1 MLSIMPISEWMSA
14 VLGLPGV
21 LLVLSALVAIVFCF
35 LGYVLFRALLVVWG
49 GIAGA
54 VIGSAIVRWYF
65 PHSGGMDLF
74 VGGAACAVLL
84 ALLAWLMYRL
94 TFTVGVGASAL
105 LLVVGIWGGHGA
117 VWPWVLGAVLGAV
130 LAGMA
135 FAHFRE
141 AIIVLF
147 GMSGGFKAV
156 LLIAAL
162 VVGGADK
169 LTGALDDSGWLV
181 LTLIAVGIAVSIAGM
196 YSQAKLAWLLR
207 TSLTPE
213 DSRRRRGRGR
223 TDVRP
228 RFSRL

>member
-1 MLSIMPISEWMSA
+1 MLLTMPISEWMSA

-35 LGYVLFRALLVVWG
+35 FGYVLFRALLVVWG
-49 GIAGA
+49 GVAGA
-54 VIGSAIVRWYF
+54 VIGSALARWYF
-65 PHSGGMDLF
+65 PQPGGMDLF
-74 VGGAACAVLL
+74 VGGAACAVVL

-94 TFTVGVGASAL
+94 IFTVGVGASGL
-105 LLVVGIWGGHGA
+105 MFVVGIWGGPGA
-117 VWPWVLGAVLGAV
+117 VWPWVFGALLGAV
-130 LAGMA
+130 LAGVA
-135 FAHFRE
+135 FAHLRE

-156 LLIAAL
+156 MLIAML
-162 VVGGADK
+162 FVGGADE
-169 LTGALDDSGWLV
+169 LTGALADSSWFV

-196 YSQAKLAWLLR
+196 YSQAKLARLLR

-213 DSRRRRGRGR
+213 DSRRWRGRGR

>member
-1 MLSIMPISEWMSA
+1 MLSTMPISEWMSA
-14 VLGLPGV
+14 VLALPGV

-49 GIAGA
+49 GVAGA
-54 VIGSAIVRWYF
+54 VIGSALVRWYL
-65 PHSGGMDLF
+65 PSAGGMDVF

-84 ALLAWLMYRL
+84 ALAAWLVYRL
-94 TFTVGVGASAL
+94 TFVVGIGASGL
-105 LLVVGIWGGHGA
+105 MLVVGIWGGQGS
-117 VWPWVLGAVLGAV
+117 VWPWVLGAILGVALAAV
-130 LAGMA
+130 A

-147 GMSGGFKAV
+147 GISGGFKAV
-156 LLIAAL
+156 TLIAAL
-162 VVGGADK
+162 VAGGADELAGAMDGSVWVL
-169 LTGALDDSGWLV
+169 LTV
-181 LTLIAVGIAVSIAGM
+181 IGIGSAVSIAGM
-196 YSQAKLAWLLR
+196 ISQATLARLLR
-207 TSLTPE
+207 SSLTPA

>member
-1 MLSIMPISEWMSA
+1 MLSTMPISEWMSS

-21 LLVLSALVAIVFCF
+21 VLVLSALVAIVFCF

-49 GIAGA
+49 GVAGA
-54 VIGSAIVRWYF
+54 VIGREAVRWLV
-65 PHSGGMDLF
+65 PNAGGMDLF

-84 ALLAWLMYRL
+84 VLAAWLMYRL
-94 TFTVGVGASAL
+94 TFTVGVGACGVM
-105 LLVVGIWGGHGA
+105 LVVGIWGGPGA
-117 VWPWVLGAVLGAV
+117 VWPWVFGAVLGVV

-141 AIIVLF
+141 AIILLF

-156 LLIAAL
+156 TFIAAL
-162 VVGGADK
+162 FVGGADE
-169 LTGALDDSGWLV
+169 LTSALDDSVWLL
-181 LTLIAVGIAVSIAGM
+181 LTLIAVGMAVSVLGM
-196 YSQAKLAWLLR
+196 ISQAKLARLLR
-207 TSLTPE
+207 SSLTPA

>member
-1 MLSIMPISEWMSA
+1 MLSTMPISEWVSA

-35 LGYVLFRALLVVWG
+35 VGYVLFRALLVAWG
-49 GIAGA
+49 GVAGA
-54 VIGSAIVRWYF
+54 VIGSALVRWYV
-65 PHSGGMDLF
+65 PNAGGMDLF
-74 VGGAACAVLL
+74 VGGAACAVVLV
-84 ALLAWLMYRL
+84 LLAWLVYRL
-94 TFTVGVGASAL
+94 TFTVGVGMSGL
-105 LLVVGIWGGHGA
+105 LFVVGIWGGQGA
-117 VWPWVLGAVLGAV
+117 VWPWVVGAILGIV

-156 LLIAAL
+156 TLIAVL
-162 VVGGADK
+162 FVGGADE
-169 LTGALDDSGWLV
+169 LTGALAESNWLL
-181 LTLIAVGIAVSIAGM
+181 LTLIAVGIGVSIAGM
-196 YSQAKLAWLLR
+196 YSQAILARLLR
-207 TSLTPE
+207 TSLTPA
-213 DSRRRRGRGR
+213 DSRRRRRGGR